1 VSEALA
7 SGFCLYSRSSIPRQ
21 PIRGYSAG
29 FTLLEL
35 LIAAFIVALISTG
48 FIRLNIGFGNPAQS
62 LENEVNRLHRLL
74 GLTAQKAI
82 LQGSEIGILVEQDA
96 YRFLFPGKQYWEAFS
111 ADNFLKRRQLPQ
123 GWELVLMQDDQV
135 ITPALVPLGDDG
147 VEDKKKMPPPTA
159 LFYASGEVTPF
170 RLSIYSSNNSE
181 PYTIDVQANGEI
193 EIIVPEVQE

>member
-1 VSEALA
+1 MSEASA
-7 SGFCLYSRSSIPRQ
+7 TGFCLCRRYPAGQPPKCYS
-21 PIRGYSAG
+21 GG

-74 GLTAQKAI
+74 GLAAQEAI
-82 LQGSEIGILVEQDA
+82 LQGREVGVLVEQDA
-96 YRFLFPGKQYWEAFS
+96 YRFLFRGKQYWEAFS
-111 ADNFLKRRQLPQ
+111 TDALLKRRQLPQ

-135 ITPALVPLGDDG
+135 ITPALVPQDDDG
-147 VEDKKKMPPPTA
+147 VEDEKMMPSPTV

-170 RLSIYSSNNSE
+170 TLSVHSNKNQE

-193 EIIVPEVQE
+193 KIIIPEESQ